1 MQSYLLHKSFPT
13 WGRCQAFLH
22 LQMHSYPS
30 HKSFPQGEGVKL
42 PLHFEIAIPLHK
54 SFPTWGRS
62 QAFLKFLP
70 PEMQNYRSPHREV
83 VLCLLTQS
91 DPSPASPQNTT
102 LPFPTNPLSSICREG
117 FPPSKCKTPTSL
129 SLQNI
134 SHLYFSCYFF
144 IYLHFHTF
152 FFFII
157 SVKFSFLFLFQNL
170 EFFNKVEKLF
180 PSIWGE

>member
-1 MQSYLLHKSFPT
+1 M
-13 WGRCQAFLH
+13 
-22 LQMHSYPS
+22 
-30 HKSFPQGEGVKL
+30 
-42 PLHFEIAIPLHK
+42 
-54 SFPTWGRS
+54 
-62 QAFLKFLP
+62 KFLP

-134 SHLYFSCYFF
+134 SHLYFSCYFLF
-144 IYLHFHTF
+144 IYTFILFSFLLFPSNFLF
-152 FFFII
+152 FFFSKTWNSSTKWKNYSPAFEVNNRRINAPEI
-157 SVKFSFLFLFQNL
+157 
-170 EFFNKVEKLF
+170 
-180 PSIWGE
+180 